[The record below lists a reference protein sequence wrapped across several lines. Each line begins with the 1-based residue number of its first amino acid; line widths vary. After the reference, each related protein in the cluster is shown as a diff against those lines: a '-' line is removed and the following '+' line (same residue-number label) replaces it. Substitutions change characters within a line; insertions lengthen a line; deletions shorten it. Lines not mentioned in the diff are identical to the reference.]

1 MFARTDPRSHV
12 FYHATGESAVSSAV
26 LTADA
31 SAEAPTQQNR
41 PGFRA
46 PFRCRPVAKLDDAE
60 LLARVRAGHTE
71 DYGVLF
77 ERHHT
82 AARAHARQLTTSSLE
97 ADDLVAEA
105 FAKTLK
111 IIYGGGGPTRSFRAY
126 LFTALR
132 HIAYTETRRARRLV
146 LTDSVEATAIDGDV
160 PHVITQPFQDTPV
173 ARLERTLAA
182 LAFARL
188 PCRWQ
193 EVLWRTEI
201 RGLTTASVAAGMHMS
216 PNAVSALAYRA
227 REGLRQAYLQA
238 HVAEDARRSDAC
250 RLSIERLGAWTRGAL
265 NKRETT
271 QVDDHL
277 ANWRHC
283 RAVATELRHE
293 LPA

>member
-1 MFARTDPRSHV
+1 M
-12 FYHATGESAVSSAV
+12 SSAI
-26 LTADA
+26 LTADT
-31 SAEAPTQQNR
+31 SAEAPIQQHR
-41 PGFRA
+41 PGSRS
-46 PFRCRPVAKLDDAE
+46 PFRYRPAAKLVDAE
-60 LLARVRAGHTE
+60 LLTRVRAGITE

-77 ERHHT
+77 ERHHA
-82 AARAHARQLTTSSLE
+82 AARAQARQLTTSSLE

-111 IIYGGGGPTRSFRAY
+111 IIHGGGGPTRSFRAY
-126 LFTALR
+126 LFTTLR

-146 LTDSVEATAIDGDV
+146 LTDSVEATAIDADV
-160 PHVITQPFQDTPV
+160 PQVIAQPFQDTAV
-173 ARLERTLAA
+173 ARLEHTLAA

-201 RGLTTASVAAGMHMS
+201 RGLTAASVAAGMHLS

-238 HVAEDARRSDAC
+238 HVTEDTRRADAC
-250 RLSIERLGAWTRGAL
+250 RLAVERLGAWTRGAL
-265 NKRETT
+265 NNRETA

-277 ANWRHC
+277 ANCRRC

-293 LPA
+293 LRA